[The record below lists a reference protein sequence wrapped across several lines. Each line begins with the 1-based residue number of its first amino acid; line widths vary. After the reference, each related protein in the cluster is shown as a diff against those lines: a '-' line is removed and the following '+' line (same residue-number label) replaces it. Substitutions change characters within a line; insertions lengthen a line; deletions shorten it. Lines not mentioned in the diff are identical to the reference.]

1 MKIIRMSQFK
11 QVVEDFCLI
20 LWEVPYVS
28 ISYLIHTFFLRYNQ
42 ILYFCQGIIKSY
54 IFIFWRLSVLPLN
67 FCESFFFSYLFVFLN
82 FAFWR
87 STRNWFRCY
96 LLCESA
102 SCRPRAGNWG
112 QTLAP
117 ADTTLPSSPPPS
129 RGQSASPN
137 LGYGSAGVASSTAR
151 RSVCWCVTTRSA
163 ARGGGGRRGG
173 LRSGRWGQSRRSLMR
188 WHHVEISRRGASCN
202 GAHASA
208 EV

>member
-1 MKIIRMSQFK
+1 MKIIRMSQFI

-42 ILYFCQGIIKSY
+42 ILYFYLLTIIC
-54 IFIFWRLSVLPLN
+54 FALELLWVL
-67 FCESFFFSYLFVFLN
+67 FFSYLFVFLN
-82 FAFWR
+82 LAFRR
-87 STRNWFRCY
+87 STQNWFRCY
-96 LLCESA
+96 SLCESA

-112 QTLAP
+112 RTLAP

-129 RGQSASPN
+129 RGRSVSSD
-137 LGYGSAGVASSTAR
+137 LGCGSAGVASSTAR
-151 RSVCWCVTTRSA
+151 RSVCWCGMTRSA

-173 LRSGRWGQSRRSLMR
+173 LRSGRWGQSRQSPMR
-188 WHHVEISRRGASCN
+188 WHHVEISRRGALCN
-202 GAHASA
+202 GARAPA